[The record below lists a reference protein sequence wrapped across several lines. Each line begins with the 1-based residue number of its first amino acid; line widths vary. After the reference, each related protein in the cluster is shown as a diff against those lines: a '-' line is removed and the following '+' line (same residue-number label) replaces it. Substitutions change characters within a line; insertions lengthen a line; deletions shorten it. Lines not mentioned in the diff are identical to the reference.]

1 VSTAVGERLPRV
13 ELESATG
20 APTELGQFLRQ
31 TLLVVAIRY
40 YG

>member
-1 VSTAVGERLPRV
+1 MIAPGDELPPV
-13 ELESATG
+13 ELETATG
-20 APTELGQFLRQ
+20 ERIELGSFLRQ

>member
-1 VSTAVGERLPRV
+1 MALEVGRVVPPV
-13 ELESATG
+13 ELESSTG
-20 APTELGQFLRQ
+20 AQIELGDFLQR

>member
-1 VSTAVGERLPRV
+1 MIDVGDRV
-13 ELESATG
+13 PPITLEQASG
-20 APTELGQFLRQ
+20 EPIELGAFLER

>member
-1 VSTAVGERLPRV
+1 MTDVGDKLPPV
-13 ELESATG
+13 ELETAEGETI
-20 APTELGQFLRQ
+20 ELGAFLER